1 MIVKAAQIREA
12 EEKERKKVRREEKE
26 GPRRIGDLGGRQ
38 LPFTLA
44 AALLTPKANGMEEGP
59 NGGGNDG
66 QRHYGYEFSIFM
78 AAYTIFV
85 VLFTVMVMMVW
96 QMRGERM
103 REVERLRRMAERS
116 RSRTTSRGSSVPTD
130 LDQMQSIQEDEE
142 TERRSEGSDRAM
154 TRQEFHDFVMRNR
167 EDILRLRNSM
177 PEGIP
182 APRPPQSSSSSTSTR
197 RTDEGI
203 QGDQEETPQ
212 RMPDEDWEEE
222 MALAHED
229 VQGESEEPTED
240 RSLSQEPQVKGQGKG
255 EGEPHLPRGM
265 GVFVTR
271 FGARYHLFRDCQ
283 TLQNSMGVRQSP
295 PCSEC
300 SFSMRMIYAA
310 RGEPLWC
317 LGTGQKYHAESQMT
331 RACSTGTE
339 TKYQI
344 CGWCQSRLREHQSRR
359 G

>member
-1 MIVKAAQIREA
+1 
-12 EEKERKKVRREEKE
+12 
-26 GPRRIGDLGGRQ
+26 
-38 LPFTLA
+38 
-44 AALLTPKANGMEEGP
+44 
-59 NGGGNDG
+59 
-66 QRHYGYEFSIFM
+66 
-78 AAYTIFV
+78 
-85 VLFTVMVMMVW
+85 
-96 QMRGERM
+96 
-103 REVERLRRMAERS
+103 
-116 RSRTTSRGSSVPTD
+116 
-130 LDQMQSIQEDEE
+130 
-142 TERRSEGSDRAM
+142 
-154 TRQEFHDFVMRNR
+154 
-167 EDILRLRNSM
+167 
-177 PEGIP
+177 
-182 APRPPQSSSSSTSTR
+182 
-197 RTDEGI
+197 
-203 QGDQEETPQ
+203 
-212 RMPDEDWEEE
+212 MPDEDWEEE

-229 VQGESEEPTED
+229 VRGESEEPTED